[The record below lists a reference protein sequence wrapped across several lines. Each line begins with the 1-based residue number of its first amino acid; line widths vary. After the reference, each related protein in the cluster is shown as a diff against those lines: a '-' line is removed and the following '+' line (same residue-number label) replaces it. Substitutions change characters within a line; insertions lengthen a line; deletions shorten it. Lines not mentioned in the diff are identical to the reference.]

1 MNFLAGCIHFILAC
15 ILTVHGFDFD
25 ECPSKESSSLD
36 VKYGSMSVVCDRNYP
51 KDLVTSTPEI
61 KFSFADVNK
70 YYEVLMFDP
79 DAPSAM
85 NPKSQNIPK
94 CQSWLHLYL
103 SDVKGSELK
112 KVFWQMMAH
121 QIGMSLQITIHQHH
135 PKVWVII
142 DTFSLSMVTQ
152 NLQGFMKRSRKDVVL
167 ILIYFLVP
175 IN

>member
-112 KVFWQMMAH
+112 KGFLANDGTSDWNV
-121 QIGMSLQITIHQHH
+121 ITDYNPPAP
-135 PKVWVII
+135 PKESIPDARVMFR
-142 DTFSLSMVTQ
+142 TRTE
-152 NLQGFMKRSRKDVVL
+152 
-167 ILIYFLVP
+167 
-175 IN
+175 